1 MIVGIQISTDSDAF
15 RGPIWHPSQEVARI
29 LEDLARRIRAEGL
42 EEGKLRDKNGNTVGT
57 VTITGED

>member
-1 MIVGIQISTDSDAF
+1 MIIGIQISTDNDAF
-15 RGPIWHPSQEVARI
+15 RGRPSREVALI